1 MKIPEKLGY
10 MYNREVFINQ
20 LLIIKYILFLFLF
33 LYIINHLFLIYC

>member
-20 LLIIKYILFLFLF
+20 LLIIKYILFL
-33 LYIINHLFLIYC
+33 YIINHLFLIYC

>member
-20 LLIIKYILFLFLF
+20 LLIIKYILFLFL
-33 LYIINHLFLIYC
+33 YIINHLFLIYC